1 MIAIGGISVESK
13 PIADYALI
21 SDCRSAALVS
31 TFGSIDW
38 LCLPD
43 FDSQSVFGRLL
54 DPSAGHWSIT
64 TQGPVATSRRYL
76 RESMVLE
83 TTFVTDTG
91 SAVLT
96 DAMALGEQEREHNLG
111 RAAPHCILR
120 SIECN
125 SGEVQ
130 IEFEYVPRPEYGVI
144 HPLLTT
150 ADGGV
155 QSRGGASLFF
165 LSSPIDLAV
174 TQSRV
179 CASFVLAAGE
189 KYCFAL
195 QYGSISLMAYAWTQK
210 EISLRIAD
218 TVEAWCSWSRIH
230 QNYQGP
236 WRDLVAHSGRILQ
249 GLTYHPTGAIV
260 AAPTTSLPEVVGG
273 DRNWDYRFTWIRD
286 ASFTLDALW
295 VAACPDEVHR
305 FFDFIAEA
313 ALTQVRQGSDLQ
325 IMFGIRGEHDLSERV
340 LPQLRGWRN
349 SSPVRIGNG
358 AWTQRQLDVYGEL
371 MGAVFTL
378 KEHLTDLDQVT
389 REFLVAVVEAAA
401 QRWTQKD
408 QGIWEVRGEPR
419 HFLYSKLMCWVALDR
434 GIHLAEL
441 LGAEQKLT
449 EWIRVRQEISDTII
463 SRGWSAQAQAFAQS
477 FESDDLDASALMIPI
492 VGFLPGDDPRVQ
504 STIDAIVSRLT
515 DRHGL
520 VFRYLAN
527 DGLTGKEGSF
537 LLCTFWLS
545 QAQALAGRLQQARDT
560 FARAICFAN
569 DVGLLAEEVLPE
581 TSELLGNFP
590 QAFSH
595 IGLVNA
601 AWAISQ
607 LENSTVVRSSSPSSV
622 L

>member
-1 MIAIGGISVESK
+1 VDSR

-21 SDCRSAALVS
+21 SDCRTAALVS
-31 TFGSIDW
+31 TIGSIDW

-43 FDSQSVFGRLL
+43 FDAQSVFGRLL
-54 DPSAGHWSIT
+54 DPNAGHWSISVR
-64 TQGPVATSRRYL
+64 GPVTTSRRYL

-83 TTFVTDTG
+83 TTFVTEAG
-91 SAVLT
+91 AAVLT
-96 DAMALGEQEREHNLG
+96 DTMALGEQEREHDLG
-111 RAAPHCILR
+111 RNAPHCVLR
-120 SIECN
+120 SIECS
-125 SGEVQ
+125 SGQVQ
-130 IEFEYVPRPEYGVI
+130 IDFEYVPRPEYGVI
-144 HPLLTT
+144 HPLL
-150 ADGGV
+150 AAAEGGV
-155 QSRGGASLFF
+155 QSRGGASSFF
-165 LSSPIDLAV
+165 LSSPIDLPI
-174 TQSRV
+174 TQSRICV
-179 CASFVLAAGE
+179 SFALMAGE
-189 KYCFAL
+189 KYCFAM
-195 QYGSISLMAYAWTQK
+195 QCGSILQMAYAWTQK
-210 EISLRIAD
+210 DISLRIAD

-249 GLTYHPTGAIV
+249 ALTYHPTGAIV
-260 AAPTTSLPEVVGG
+260 AAPTTSLPEVIGG

-313 ALTQVRQGSDLQ
+313 ALTQVRQGFDLQ

-340 LPQLRGWRN
+340 LPQLKGWRN

-378 KEHLTDLDQVT
+378 KEHLTGLDQVT
-389 REFLVAVVEAAA
+389 REFLVAVVETAA

-434 GIHLAEL
+434 GIRLAGL
-441 LGAEQKLT
+441 LGAEQKVP
-449 EWIRVRQEISDTII
+449 EWIKFRQEMSDAII
-463 SRGWSAQAQAFAQS
+463 SRGWSTKAKAFAQS

-504 STIDAIVSRLT
+504 STIDAIVYRLT
-515 DRHGL
+515 DQHGL
-520 VFRYLAN
+520 VFRYLVA

-545 QAQALAGRLQQARDT
+545 QAQALAGRLEQAKDT
-560 FARAICFAN
+560 FAKAAGFAN

-581 TSELLGNFP
+581 TRELLGNFP

-607 LENSTVVRSSSPSSV
+607 LEESTIAQGRSESSN